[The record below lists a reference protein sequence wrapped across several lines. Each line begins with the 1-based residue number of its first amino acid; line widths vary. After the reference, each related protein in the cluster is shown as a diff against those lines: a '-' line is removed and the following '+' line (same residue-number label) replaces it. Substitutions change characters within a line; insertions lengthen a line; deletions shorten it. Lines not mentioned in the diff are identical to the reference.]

1 MNDFISIDKA
11 SMAIKF
17 HPRAWHDEDIFLAKC
32 MWMDIDSTT
41 GAITADMKLMLPRA
55 LYEFI
60 ESCYPALWNQPA
72 YESMRLHIGAQLKDV
87 YSSYYDGLLNKFSTR
102 APWIES
108 MFNHQRNTVCAMD
121 TRRATLLAFE
131 QGLGKTITTA
141 TVSVVQN
148 VPRTVVVT
156 PDVGK
161 WNWVLDLSS
170 RKSRPWHGHKFFDY
184 NNFSV
189 LNSEKRKNMY
199 GFTEKFVIINYEAM
213 HKYMEYLEEYSGLRT
228 AHIVFDECQNIKNIH
243 SKRYKY
249 CEELVD
255 RLPESRITM
264 LSGTPVT
271 NRANDMFAYFRM
283 IKHPLGESYSAFMNM
298 YTNTKMGRVTGSK
311 NMTLLHKRMSN
322 FMIRKTEKECLD
334 LPGISYT
341 RMFFEIGDYKNDYEQ
356 AIKDA
361 IANKK
366 GKKLNVDGS
375 IHSINNIM
383 AQAKVPGLIKQIDEM
398 IETSGK
404 VVVFFT
410 YSKPIAMMAEYY
422 GDKCVVVDGSIDGE
436 EKIARAEKFQNDP
449 SINVF
454 IGNMKAAGHTIDL
467 TSAKV
472 CVIGNFP
479 LSPADILQAIRRL
492 YRIGQ
497 KDAVKVYFA
506 LCIGDRNETTV
517 DIRLADLIEDKIED
531 INMIVDGGQDV
542 IDITNVTDVLASEFL
557 NVKDNDNAEEGSQ
570 EPDSQN
576 P

>member
-1 MNDFISIDKA
+1 
-11 SMAIKF
+11 
-17 HPRAWHDEDIFLAKC
+17 
-32 MWMDIDSTT
+32 
-41 GAITADMKLMLPRA
+41 
-55 LYEFI
+55 
-60 ESCYPALWNQPA
+60 
-72 YESMRLHIGAQLKDV
+72 
-87 YSSYYDGLLNKFSTR
+87 
-102 APWIES
+102 
-108 MFNHQRNTVCAMD
+108 
-121 TRRATLLAFE
+121 
-131 QGLGKTITTA
+131 
-141 TVSVVQN
+141 
-148 VPRTVVVT
+148 
-156 PDVGK
+156 
-161 WNWVLDLSS
+161 
-170 RKSRPWHGHKFFDY
+170 
-184 NNFSV
+184 
-189 LNSEKRKNMY
+189 
-199 GFTEKFVIINYEAM
+199 
-213 HKYMEYLEEYSGLRT
+213 
-228 AHIVFDECQNIKNIH
+228 
-243 SKRYKY
+243 
-249 CEELVD
+249 
-255 RLPESRITM
+255 M

-341 RMFFEIGDYKNDYEQ
+341 RMFFEIGDYKNEYEQ

-557 NVKDNDNAEEGSQ
+557 NVKDNDNAEEGSE